1 MNCSPVK
8 NRIVIIPHRWS
19 CLGRGE
25 DSKDGAEQGMI
36 DSLSSFSKEEIY

>member
-8 NRIVIIPHRWS
+8 NRIVIIPHRGS

-25 DSKDGAEQGMI
+25 DSRDGAEAGA
-36 DSLSSFSKEEIY
+36 